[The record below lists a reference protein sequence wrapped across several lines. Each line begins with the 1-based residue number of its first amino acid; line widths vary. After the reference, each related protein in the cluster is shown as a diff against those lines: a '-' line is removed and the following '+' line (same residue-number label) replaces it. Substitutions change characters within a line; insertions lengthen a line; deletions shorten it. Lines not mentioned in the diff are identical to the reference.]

1 MVSEAAKKM
10 TPILDC
16 KFRKLS
22 SRHRLPASA
31 GFTLLELLLV
41 LTILAMAVV
50 LVVPN
55 LSGLETRTFSAQT
68 RKAASLLNYARRIS
82 VISGQPSTA
91 SFLVAEDG
99 TTPSA
104 DSRITSVVQWQ
115 SQGIT
120 LRFRDSTDREI
131 EIDERI
137 DIVFYPEGGSTGG
150 TLILAQNQQLANIE
164 IDPFTGRITTEFI
177 EE

>member
-1 MVSEAAKKM
+1 
-10 TPILDC
+10 
-16 KFRKLS
+16 
-22 SRHRLPASA
+22 
-31 GFTLLELLLV
+31 
-41 LTILAMAVV
+41 
-50 LVVPN
+50 
-55 LSGLETRTFSAQT
+55 
-68 RKAASLLNYARRIS
+68 
-82 VISGQPSTA
+82 
-91 SFLVAEDG
+91 DG

-104 DSRITSVVQWQ
+104 DSRITSVGQWQ